1 MGRTT
6 DLLHPI
12 ATELEPEPESE
23 PVAESPPPPLDIE
36 HLLPQWDAL
45 LSIDSHASVFPDWT
59 A

>member
-1 MGRTT
+1 MARTT

-12 ATELEPEPESE
+12 AAELEPEPESE

-36 HLLPQWDAL
+36 HLLLQWHA